1 MSLGAEIQRIA
12 AEYPESRSAI
22 LPALRLAQEEHEGW
36 LPPEAL
42 REVADALELAPAQ
55 VEAVASFYDMLHLAP
70 VGKHLVEV
78 CTNLSCAL
86 LGARK
91 VYERARQALGPNP
104 EGITEDGVF
113 TLREE
118 ECLGACDAAPVVKVN
133 FLNYDRLTEDGIA
146 RLIESIRGGNVP
158 QPSRGD
164 PPPDF
169 KQTSLVL
176 SGAAGVDPGSGGS
189 ERAAAKATRGKERS
203 APRRGSDSGT
213 ERDHHA

>member
-1 MSLGAEIQRIA
+1 MSLGAEILRIA

-86 LGARK
+86 LGAQK
-91 VYERARQALGPNP
+91 VLEAFERELGVRPG
-104 EGITEDGVF
+104 ETSEDGF
-113 TLREE
+113 TLRAI
-118 ECLGACDAAPVVKVN
+118 ECAGGCGKAVVVVVDERYHEPVKP
-133 FLNYDRLTEDGIA
+133 ED
-146 RLIESIRGGNVP
+146 VP
-158 QPSRGD
+158 AIVEGL
-164 PPPDF
+164 
-169 KQTSLVL
+169 K
-176 SGAAGVDPGSGGS
+176 
-189 ERAAAKATRGKERS
+189 
-203 APRRGSDSGT
+203 RGS
-213 ERDHHA
+213 